1 MSQSITSLNG
11 LAVII
16 GQRQSGV
23 TTTALAM
30 FAALYGTTF
39 TQDFPNI
46 KHFLSFS
53 SDNKEMF
60 DVSLATAAGSRYSTN
75 QINHFQVPEKVGTN
89 SLKHEADVN
98 SLKYINDVVYK
109 FYSDIPAGTFTP
121 PKIAVYI
128 SQFLDFMSLEELYA
142 FREKFPAACI
152 IVEHSLAD
160 YKTSAKAA
168 KLQLLYGSDENA
180 LEVLTANGVVLGNM
194 DAINQHYLVNNLRSI
209 INA

>member
-30 FAALYGTTF
+30 FAALYGTTL

-60 DVSLATAAGSRYSTN
+60 DVSLATAGGSRYSTN
-75 QINHFQVPEKVGTN
+75 QVNHFEVPE
-89 SLKHEADVN
+89 DVEIN
-98 SLKYINDVVYK
+98 SLKYISDVVYK

-121 PKIAVYI
+121 PKVVVYI